1 MHRRR
6 GLWLA
11 TVLHVTSTTATAGDN
26 SAFLQRGDV
35 QQITDLAE
43 PKGDFLVGGSN
54 FVSVPDVKSV
64 LAAGAKQRGGYKKI
78 AKWSEGKGSDCET
91 VGCFWPRGFFAGG
104 PEGLEVCQAQCYLTE
119 GCDVIDFCP
128 RDARGQCD
136 MDRPTPMNP
145 LGNGISRCCMRTCRK
160 GHATLDKHWHGWDI
174 YELPTVGKALVP
186 PRGTEGFEQRPT
198 SGPQQA
204 KETKQPT
211 TVQPAQ
217 QQPKETTVQPAQQQ
231 PKETEQ
237 PTTVQPAQ
245 QQPKELFD
253 CDAALGR
260 WRTAWSSMKQEWCC
274 QNHQKGCKEEPEQPT
289 TVQPAQ
295 QQPKETE
302 QPTTVQ
308 PAQQQPKELFDCDAA
323 LGRWRT
329 AWSSMKQEWC
339 CQNHQKGCKEEPE
352 QPTTVQ
358 PAQQQPKEKETAP
371 PAPAPTTTTAA
382 PTPTPTP
389 APTAEVFN
397 CDAGLG
403 KWIKS
408 WSSKKQEYC
417 CKNYQKGC
425 KEETFDCWT
434 EVEDIKKDWPMAQQ
448 KYCCLEHGV
457 GCKATP
463 FPWAIVLFVLV
474 CCCCCCGGGWLYS
487 NRSKANE
494 HREYKPVLAETELE
508 ITNKQQELE
517 KEKEEARK
525 LLEAQKEAEEIEAN
539 KKAEAEAEAK
549 RHEEYEAARKEA
561 EIGAAATIADH
572 PAWKP
577 KVAALAPG
585 EEIHIALSFT
595 KNTSVLE
602 DEEHFT
608 QELKAVTD
616 RFHVLDYK
624 HDHML
629 CVHLTTPVP
638 TGHNVAL
645 MQKRGDKIKQCMIAQ
660 GLEEELVQINPVKY
674 HEAGQPR
681 SVFQSMLKEDAAK
694 IVKDTEERV
703 DRKKL
708 LRIKFD
714 NREAVQSLFSFKKSK
729 NTFEDNA
736 VALKEAECI
745 AELLVH
751 TREVLVVMLATPAKE
766 TQQGIKGL
774 LDSRSKTVT
783 QQLLRVGV
791 KKERVR
797 FEYTFGDKAALTKI
811 TIEVPGEAKPEAPPA
826 EAVSDAPPADA
837 PADADNDLQ

>member
-204 KETKQPT
+204 KETK
-211 TVQPAQ
+211 
-217 QQPKETTVQPAQQQ
+217 
-231 PKETEQ
+231 
-237 PTTVQPAQ
+237 
-245 QQPKELFD
+245 
-253 CDAALGR
+253 
-260 WRTAWSSMKQEWCC
+260 
-274 QNHQKGCKEEPEQPT
+274 
-289 TVQPAQ
+289 
-295 QQPKETE
+295 
-302 QPTTVQ
+302 
-308 PAQQQPKELFDCDAA
+308 
-323 LGRWRT
+323 
-329 AWSSMKQEWC
+329 
-339 CQNHQKGCKEEPE
+339 